1 MINLHR
7 MRFITH
13 FIITPLLIFI
23 SWLPFRVLYL
33 ISDLFYYLLYYVIK
47 YRRKVV
53 RKNLELSKVAKSTKD
68 LIRIEKK
75 FYRHLTD
82 VFFEMFKFYS
92 ISPEEMKRRFYI
104 ENPEIF
110 YELEK
115 KNKSVMF
122 MTSHYGGFEWFLSIN
137 YHVPQLP
144 FAVYTPL
151 SNKSLDSLIKKFRL
165 RHGSKLISRYKA
177 GSYIKKQIKENK
189 LFLYGMAADQS
200 AQIRSITYWKEFL
213 GVKVPV
219 FTGSE
224 RIAKQHGIPVVFGK
238 VVKIKRGHYKVV
250 VDLISEFPN
259 EYKDYQITDI
269 YIKKLEKQIREIP
282 EYYYWTHNRFKHK
295 DKAPNN

>member
-1 MINLHR
+1 MKFLTK
-7 MRFITH
+7 FL
-13 FIITPLLIFI
+13 ITPLLIFI
-23 SWLPFRVLYL
+23 SWLPFWLLYF
-33 ISDLFYYLLYYVIK
+33 ISDLFYYILYYGIK
-47 YRRKVV
+47 YRRKIV

-110 YELEK
+110 YQLEK

-224 RIAKQHGIPVVFGK
+224 RIAKQHNIPVVFGK
-238 VVKIKRGHYKVV
+238 VVKIKRGYYKVV

-259 EYKDYQITDI
+259 EYKNYQITDI
-269 YIKKLEKQIREIP
+269 YLKKLEKQIREIP

>member
-1 MINLHR
+1 MKFLTK
-7 MRFITH
+7 FL
-13 FIITPLLIFI
+13 ITPLLIFI
-23 SWLPFRVLYL
+23 SWLPFWLLYF
-33 ISDLFYYLLYYVIK
+33 ISDLFYYILYYGIK
-47 YRRKVV
+47 YRRKIV
-53 RKNLELSKVAKSTKD
+53 RKNLELSKVAKNTKD

-110 YELEK
+110 YQLEK

-177 GSYIKKQIKENK
+177 GSYIKKQIKKNK

-224 RIAKQHGIPVVFGK
+224 RIAKQHDIPVVFGK
-238 VVKIKRGHYKVV
+238 VVKIKRGYYKVV

-259 EYKDYQITDI
+259 EYKNYQITDI
-269 YIKKLEKQIREIP
+269 YLKKLEKQIREIP

>member
-1 MINLHR
+1 MKFLTK
-7 MRFITH
+7 FL
-13 FIITPLLIFI
+13 ITPLLIFI
-23 SWLPFRVLYL
+23 SWLPFWLLYF
-33 ISDLFYYLLYYVIK
+33 ISDLFYYILYYGIK
-47 YRRKVV
+47 YRRKIV

-110 YELEK
+110 YQLEK

-151 SNKSLDSLIKKFRL
+151 TNKSLDSLIKKFRL

-295 DKAPNN
+295 DKAPKN

>member
-1 MINLHR
+1 MKFLTK
-7 MRFITH
+7 FV
-13 FIITPLLIFI
+13 ITPLLIFI
-23 SWLPFRVLYL
+23 SWLPFRLLYF
-33 ISDLFYYLLYYVIK
+33 ISDLFYYILYYGIK
-47 YRRKVV
+47 YRRKIV

-92 ISPEEMKRRFYI
+92 ISPEEMKKRFYI

-115 KNKSVMF
+115 MNKSVMF

-151 SNKSLDSLIKKFRL
+151 TNKSLDSLIKKFRL

>member
-1 MINLHR
+1 MKFL
-7 MRFITH
+7 TK

-23 SWLPFRVLYL
+23 SWLPFRLLYF
-33 ISDLFYYLLYYVIK
+33 ISDLFYYILYYGIK
-47 YRRKVV
+47 YRRKIV

-110 YELEK
+110 YQLEK

-177 GSYIKKQIKENK
+177 GSYIKKQIKKNK

-224 RIAKQHGIPVVFGK
+224 RIAKQHDIPVVFGK
-238 VVKIKRGHYKVV
+238 VVKIKRGYYKVV

-259 EYKDYQITDI
+259 EYKNYQITDI
-269 YIKKLEKQIREIP
+269 YLKKLEKQIREIP

>member
-1 MINLHR
+1 MKFLTK
-7 MRFITH
+7 FL
-13 FIITPLLIFI
+13 ITPLLIFI
-23 SWLPFRVLYL
+23 SWLPFWLLYF
-33 ISDLFYYLLYYVIK
+33 ISDLFYYILYYGIK
-47 YRRKVV
+47 YRRKIV
-53 RKNLELSKVAKSTKD
+53 RKNLELSKVAKNTKD

-110 YELEK
+110 YQLEK

-224 RIAKQHGIPVVFGK
+224 RIAKQHDIPVVFGK

-295 DKAPNN
+295 DKAPKN

>member
-1 MINLHR
+1 MKFLTK
-7 MRFITH
+7 FL
-13 FIITPLLIFI
+13 ITPLLIFI
-23 SWLPFRVLYL
+23 SWLPFWLLYF
-33 ISDLFYYLLYYVIK
+33 ISDLFYYILYYGIK
-47 YRRKVV
+47 YRRKIV

-110 YELEK
+110 YQLEK

-177 GSYIKKQIKENK
+177 GSYIKKQIKKNK

-224 RIAKQHGIPVVFGK
+224 RIAKQQDIPVVFGK
-238 VVKIKRGHYKVV
+238 VVKIKRGYYKVV

-259 EYKDYQITDI
+259 EYKNYQITDI
-269 YIKKLEKQIREIP
+269 YLKKLEKQIREIP

>member
-1 MINLHR
+1 MK
-7 MRFITH
+7 FITH

-92 ISPEEMKRRFYI
+92 ISPEEMKKRFYI

-110 YELEK
+110 YQLEK

-224 RIAKQHGIPVVFGK
+224 RIAKQHNIPVVFGK

>member
-1 MINLHR
+1 MKFLTK
-7 MRFITH
+7 FL
-13 FIITPLLIFI
+13 ITPLLIFI
-23 SWLPFRVLYL
+23 SWLPFRLLYF
-33 ISDLFYYLLYYVIK
+33 ISDLFYYILYYGIK
-47 YRRKVV
+47 YRRKIV

-75 FYRHLTD
+75 FYRHLSD

-110 YELEK
+110 YQLEK

-177 GSYIKKQIKENK
+177 GSYIKKQIKKNK

-200 AQIRSITYWKEFL
+200 AQIRSITYWKQFL

-224 RIAKQHGIPVVFGK
+224 RIAKQHDIPVVFGK
-238 VVKIKRGHYKVV
+238 VVKIKRGYYKVV

-259 EYKDYQITDI
+259 EYKNYQITDI
-269 YIKKLEKQIREIP
+269 YLKKLEKQIREIP

>member
-1 MINLHR
+1 MKFLTK
-7 MRFITH
+7 FL
-13 FIITPLLIFI
+13 ITPLLIFI
-23 SWLPFRVLYL
+23 SWLPFWLLYF
-33 ISDLFYYLLYYVIK
+33 ISDLFYYILYYGIK
-47 YRRKVV
+47 YRRKIV
-53 RKNLELSKVAKSTKD
+53 RKNLELSKVAKNTKD

-92 ISPEEMKRRFYI
+92 ISPEEMKKRFYI

-110 YELEK
+110 YELKK

-200 AQIRSITYWKEFL
+200 AQIRSITYWKQFL

-224 RIAKQHGIPVVFGK
+224 RIAKQHDIPVVFGK
-238 VVKIKRGHYKVV
+238 VVKIKRGYYKVV

-259 EYKDYQITDI
+259 EYKNYQITDI
-269 YIKKLEKQIREIP
+269 YLKKLEKQIREIP

>member
-7 MRFITH
+7 MKFITH

-92 ISPEEMKRRFYI
+92 ISPEEMKKRFYI

-110 YELEK
+110 YQLEK

-224 RIAKQHGIPVVFGK
+224 RIAKQHDIPVVFGK

-295 DKAPNN
+295 DKAPKN

>member
-1 MINLHR
+1 MKFLTK
-7 MRFITH
+7 FL
-13 FIITPLLIFI
+13 ITPLLIFI
-23 SWLPFRVLYL
+23 SWLPFRLLYF
-33 ISDLFYYLLYYVIK
+33 ISDLFYYILYYGIK
-47 YRRKVV
+47 YRRKIV

-92 ISPEEMKRRFYI
+92 ISPEEMKKRFYI

-110 YELEK
+110 YQLEK

-295 DKAPNN
+295 DKAPKN

>member
-1 MINLHR
+1 MKFL
-7 MRFITH
+7 TKLV
-13 FIITPLLIFI
+13 ITPILIFI
-23 SWLPFRVLYL
+23 SWLPFRLLYF
-33 ISDLFYYLLYYVIK
+33 ISDLFYYFLYYVIK

-68 LIRIEKK
+68 LIRIEKR

-92 ISPEEMKRRFYI
+92 ISPEEMKKRFYI

-151 SNKSLDSLIKKFRL
+151 SNKSLESLIKKFRL
-165 RHGSKLISRYKA
+165 RHGSKLISRYEA

-224 RIAKQHGIPVVFGK
+224 RIAKQHDIPVVFGK
-238 VVKIKRGHYKVV
+238 VVKIKRGYYKVV

-269 YIKKLEKQIREIP
+269 YLKKLEKQIREIP

>member
-1 MINLHR
+1 MKFLTK
-7 MRFITH
+7 FL
-13 FIITPLLIFI
+13 ITPLLIFI
-23 SWLPFRVLYL
+23 SWLPFWLLYF
-33 ISDLFYYLLYYVIK
+33 ISDLFYYILYYGIK
-47 YRRKVV
+47 YRRKIV
-53 RKNLELSKVAKSTKD
+53 RKNLELSKVAKNTKD

-110 YELEK
+110 YQLEK

-177 GSYIKKQIKENK
+177 GSYIKKQIKKNK

-200 AQIRSITYWKEFL
+200 AQIRSITYWKQFL

-224 RIAKQHGIPVVFGK
+224 RIAKQHDIPVVFGK
-238 VVKIKRGHYKVV
+238 VVKIKRGYYKVV

-259 EYKDYQITDI
+259 EYKNYQITDI
-269 YIKKLEKQIREIP
+269 YLKKLEKQIREIP

-295 DKAPNN
+295 YKAPNN

>member
-1 MINLHR
+1 MKFL
-7 MRFITH
+7 TKLV
-13 FIITPLLIFI
+13 ITPLLISI
-23 SWLPFRVLYL
+23 SWLPFRLMYF
-33 ISDLFYYLLYYVIK
+33 ISDLFYYFLYYVIK

-92 ISPEEMKRRFYI
+92 ISPEEMKKRFYI

-110 YELEK
+110 YQLEK

-224 RIAKQHGIPVVFGK
+224 RIAKQHDIPVVFGK
-238 VVKIKRGHYKVV
+238 VVKIKRGFYKVV

-259 EYKDYQITDI
+259 EYKNYQITDI
-269 YIKKLEKQIREIP
+269 YLKKLEKQIREIP

>member
-1 MINLHR
+1 MKFL
-7 MRFITH
+7 TKLV
-13 FIITPLLIFI
+13 ITPLLIFI
-23 SWLPFRVLYL
+23 SWLPFRLLYF
-33 ISDLFYYLLYYVIK
+33 ISDLFYYFLYYVIK

-92 ISPEEMKRRFYI
+92 ISPEEMKKRFYI

-110 YELEK
+110 YQLEK

-177 GSYIKKQIKENK
+177 GSYIKKQIKKNK

-224 RIAKQHGIPVVFGK
+224 RIAKQHDIPVVFGK
-238 VVKIKRGHYKVV
+238 VIKIKRGYYKVV

-259 EYKDYQITDI
+259 EYKNYQITDI
-269 YIKKLEKQIREIP
+269 YLKKLEKQIREIP

>member
-1 MINLHR
+1 MN
-7 MRFITH
+7 FITKL
-13 FIITPLLIFI
+13 FIAPLLIFI
-23 SWLPFRVLYL
+23 SYLPFRLLYF
-33 ISDLFYYLLYYVIK
+33 ISDIFYYFLYYIIRF
-47 YRRKVV
+47 RRKIV
-53 RKNLELSKVAKSTKD
+53 RKNLVLSKIALNKKD
-68 LIRIEKK
+68 LIIIEKK

-92 ISPEEMKRRFYI
+92 ISPDEMKKRFYI
-104 ENPEIF
+104 ENPELF
-110 YELEK
+110 YEFEK

-122 MTSHYGGFEWFLSIN
+122 MTSHYGGFEWFLSIT

-151 SNKSLDSLIKKFRL
+151 SNKSLESLIKKFRL

-177 GSYIKKQIKENK
+177 GAYIKKQLKKNK

-213 GVKVPV
+213 GIKVPV

-224 RIAKQHGIPVVFGK
+224 RIAKQHNIPVVFGK
-238 VVKIKRGHYKVV
+238 VVKISRGYYKVV
-250 VDLISEFPN
+250 VELISEFPN
-259 EYKDYQITDI
+259 DYENYKITDI
-269 YIKKLEKQIREIP
+269 YLEKLEKQIREVP

-295 DKAPNN
+295 DKAPKD

>member
-1 MINLHR
+1 MKFLTK
-7 MRFITH
+7 FV
-13 FIITPLLIFI
+13 ITPLLIFI
-23 SWLPFRVLYL
+23 SWLPFRLLYF
-33 ISDLFYYLLYYVIK
+33 ISDLFYYILYYGIK
-47 YRRKVV
+47 YRRKIV

-110 YELEK
+110 YQLEK

-224 RIAKQHGIPVVFGK
+224 RIAKQHDIPVVFGK
-238 VVKIKRGHYKVV
+238 VVKIKRGYYKVV

-259 EYKDYQITDI
+259 EYKNYQITDI
-269 YIKKLEKQIREIP
+269 YLKKLEKQIREIP

>member
-7 MRFITH
+7 MKFITH

-92 ISPEEMKRRFYI
+92 ISPEEMKKRFYI

-110 YELEK
+110 YQLEK

-224 RIAKQHGIPVVFGK
+224 RIAKQHDIPVVFGK
-238 VVKIKRGHYKVV
+238 VVKIKRGYYKVV

-259 EYKDYQITDI
+259 EYKNYQITDI
-269 YIKKLEKQIREIP
+269 YLKKLEKQIREIP

>member
-1 MINLHR
+1 MN
-7 MRFITH
+7 FITKL
-13 FIITPLLIFI
+13 FIAPLLIFI
-23 SWLPFRVLYL
+23 SYLPFRLLYF
-33 ISDLFYYLLYYVIK
+33 ISDIFYYFLYYIIRF
-47 YRRKVV
+47 RRKIV
-53 RKNLELSKVAKSTKD
+53 RNNLVLSKIALNKKD
-68 LIRIEKK
+68 LIIIEKK

-92 ISPEEMKRRFYI
+92 ISPYEMKKRFYI

-110 YELEK
+110 YEFEK

-122 MTSHYGGFEWFLSIN
+122 MTSHYGGFEWFLSIT

-151 SNKSLDSLIKKFRL
+151 SNKSLESLIKKFRL
-165 RHGSKLISRYKA
+165 RHGSKLISRYEA
-177 GSYIKKQIKENK
+177 GAYIKKQLKENK

-213 GVKVPV
+213 GIKVPV

-224 RIAKQHGIPVVFGK
+224 RIAKQHNIPVVFGK
-238 VVKIKRGHYKVV
+238 VVKISRGYYKVV
-250 VDLISEFPN
+250 VELISEFPN
-259 EYKDYQITDI
+259 DYENYEITDI
-269 YIKKLEKQIREIP
+269 YLNKLEKQIREVP

-295 DKAPNN
+295 DKAPKD

>member
-1 MINLHR
+1 MN
-7 MRFITH
+7 FITKI
-13 FIITPLLIFI
+13 FITPLLIFI
-23 SWLPFRVLYL
+23 SYLPFRLLYL
-33 ISDLFYYLLYYVIK
+33 ISDVFYYFLYYILRF
-47 YRRKVV
+47 RRKIV
-53 RKNLELSKVAKSTKD
+53 RNNLVISKIALNKKD
-68 LIRIEKK
+68 LIIIEKK

-92 ISPEEMKRRFYI
+92 IKPDEMKKRFYI

-110 YELEK
+110 YEFEK

-151 SNKSLDSLIKKFRL
+151 SNKSLESLIKKFRL
-165 RHGSKLISRYKA
+165 RHGSKLISRYEA
-177 GSYIKKQIKENK
+177 GAYIKKQLKENK

-213 GVKVPV
+213 GIKVPV

-224 RIAKQHGIPVVFGK
+224 RIAKQHNIPVVFGK
-238 VVKIKRGHYKVV
+238 VVKISRGYYKVV
-250 VDLISEFPN
+250 VELISEFPN
-259 EYKDYQITDI
+259 DYENYKITDV
-269 YIKKLEKQIREIP
+269 YLEKLEKQIREVP

-295 DKAPNN
+295 DKAPKD

>member
-1 MINLHR
+1 MKFLTK
-7 MRFITH
+7 FL
-13 FIITPLLIFI
+13 ITPLLIFI
-23 SWLPFRVLYL
+23 SWLPFWLLYF
-33 ISDLFYYLLYYVIK
+33 ISDLFYYILYYGIK
-47 YRRKVV
+47 YRRKIV

-110 YELEK
+110 YQLEK

-295 DKAPNN
+295 DKAPKN

>member
-1 MINLHR
+1 MKFLTK
-7 MRFITH
+7 FV
-13 FIITPLLIFI
+13 ITPLLIFI
-23 SWLPFRVLYL
+23 SWLPFRLLYF
-33 ISDLFYYLLYYVIK
+33 ISDLFYYILYYGIK
-47 YRRKVV
+47 YRRKIV
-53 RKNLELSKVAKSTKD
+53 RKNLELSKVANSTKD

-92 ISPEEMKRRFYI
+92 ISPEEMKKRFYI

-110 YELEK
+110 YQLEK

-224 RIAKQHGIPVVFGK
+224 RIAKQHDIPVVFGK

-259 EYKDYQITDI
+259 EYKNYQITDI
-269 YIKKLEKQIREIP
+269 YLKKLEKQIREIP

-295 DKAPNN
+295 DKAPKN

>member
-1 MINLHR
+1 MKFLTK
-7 MRFITH
+7 FV
-13 FIITPLLIFI
+13 ITPLLIFI
-23 SWLPFRVLYL
+23 SWLPFRLLYF
-33 ISDLFYYLLYYVIK
+33 ISDLFYYILYYGIK
-47 YRRKVV
+47 YRRKIV

-68 LIRIEKK
+68 LIRIEKF

-92 ISPEEMKRRFYI
+92 ISPEEMKKRFYI

-224 RIAKQHGIPVVFGK
+224 RIAKQHDIPVIFGK
-238 VVKIKRGHYKVV
+238 VVKIKRGYYKVV

-259 EYKDYQITDI
+259 EYKNYQITDI
-269 YIKKLEKQIREIP
+269 YLKKLEKQIRELP

>member
-1 MINLHR
+1 MKFLIKFL
-7 MRFITH
+7 
-13 FIITPLLIFI
+13 ITPLLIFI
-23 SWLPFRVLYL
+23 SWLPFRLLYF
-33 ISDLFYYLLYYVIK
+33 ISDLFYYILYYGIK
-47 YRRKVV
+47 YRRKIV

-75 FYRHLTD
+75 FYRHLSD

-92 ISPEEMKRRFYI
+92 ISPEEMKKRFYI

-110 YELEK
+110 YQLEK

-177 GSYIKKQIKENK
+177 GSYIKKQIKKNK

-224 RIAKQHGIPVVFGK
+224 RIAKQHDIPVVFGK
-238 VVKIKRGHYKVV
+238 VVKIKRGYYKVV

-259 EYKDYQITDI
+259 EYKNYQITDI
-269 YIKKLEKQIREIP
+269 YLKKLEKQIREIP

>member
-1 MINLHR
+1 MKFLTK
-7 MRFITH
+7 FL
-13 FIITPLLIFI
+13 ITPLLIFI
-23 SWLPFRVLYL
+23 SWLPFWLLYF
-33 ISDLFYYLLYYVIK
+33 ISDLFYYILYYGIK
-47 YRRKVV
+47 YRRKIV
-53 RKNLELSKVAKSTKD
+53 RKNLELSKVAKNTKD

-110 YELEK
+110 YQLEK

-177 GSYIKKQIKENK
+177 GSYIKKQIKKNK

-200 AQIRSITYWKEFL
+200 AQIRSITYWKQFL

-224 RIAKQHGIPVVFGK
+224 RIAKQHDIPVVFGK
-238 VVKIKRGHYKVV
+238 VVKIKRGYYKVV

-259 EYKDYQITDI
+259 EYKNYQITDV
-269 YIKKLEKQIREIP
+269 YLKKLEKQIREIP

>member
-1 MINLHR
+1 MKFL
-7 MRFITH
+7 TKLV
-13 FIITPLLIFI
+13 ITPLLIFI
-23 SWLPFRVLYL
+23 SWLPFRLLYF
-33 ISDLFYYLLYYVIK
+33 ISDLFYYFLYYVIK

-68 LIRIEKK
+68 LIRIEKI

-92 ISPEEMKRRFYI
+92 ISPEEMKKRFYI

-137 YHVPQLP
+137 YHVPQIP

-151 SNKSLDSLIKKFRL
+151 SNKSLESLIKKFRL
-165 RHGSKLISRYKA
+165 RHGSKLISRYEA

-224 RIAKQHGIPVVFGK
+224 RIAKQHNIPVVFGK
-238 VVKIKRGHYKVV
+238 VVKIKRGYYKVV

-269 YIKKLEKQIREIP
+269 YLKKLEKQIREIP

>member
-1 MINLHR
+1 MKFLTK
-7 MRFITH
+7 FL
-13 FIITPLLIFI
+13 ITPLLIFI
-23 SWLPFRVLYL
+23 SWLPFRLLYF
-33 ISDLFYYLLYYVIK
+33 ISDLFYYILYYGIK
-47 YRRKVV
+47 YRRKIV
-53 RKNLELSKVAKSTKD
+53 RKNLELSKVAKNTKD

-92 ISPEEMKRRFYI
+92 ISPEEMKKRFYI

-110 YELEK
+110 YQLEK

-177 GSYIKKQIKENK
+177 GSYIKKQIKKNK

-224 RIAKQHGIPVVFGK
+224 RIAKQHDIPVVFGK
-238 VVKIKRGHYKVV
+238 VVKIKRGYYKVV

-259 EYKDYQITDI
+259 EYKNYQITDI
-269 YIKKLEKQIREIP
+269 YLKKLEKQIREIP